1 MGAGFALPCLP
12 GSNCLCAL
20 ENHLANPQNPC
31 LKASIANTE
40 QENKAIAAH
49 ASGIK
54 PRPCPW
60 EHHGIAGTYGRPSYA
75 VKPEIY
81 GKQDFKRP
89 HEPPLASSS
98 CPPPP
103 QPFRHG
109 LRLQTMQAG
118 YHYAMLPYCTWH
130 IEQDASIR
138 LPRLDWGTCRCP
150 DQGDSQ
156 PLRASLFVSVQ
167 TAGPS

>member
-1 MGAGFALPCLP
+1 MGAGFTLPCLP

-20 ENHLANPQNPC
+20 GNHLAKPQNPC

-49 ASGIK
+49 AK
-54 PRPCPW
+54 PCPW

-75 VKPEIY
+75 
-81 GKQDFKRP
+81 
-89 HEPPLASSS
+89 
-98 CPPPP
+98 
-103 QPFRHG
+103 
-109 LRLQTMQAG
+109 TMQAG
-118 YHYAMLPYCTWH
+118 HHYAMLPYCTWH

-150 DQGDSQ
+150 DQGASQ